1 MLVGFAKWLQ
11 ATPLSIAVQSARWVV
26 PAMQVIHL
34 IALSIVFI
42 SALMVILRALGRMRT
57 DEPFAE
63 TWRQFSRYIR
73 RGVVVLLISGAV
85 LTIAEPIREFTSTS
99 FWTKMVLI
107 LVALAATRAVG
118 MRYRDNGGDRSG
130 AVFALVVWVAI
141 IFFGRA
147 IAYDEQVWSVLTLL
161 AAR

>member
-34 IALSIVFI
+34 VALSIVFV
-42 SALMVILRALGRMRT
+42 SALMVILRALGRVRT

-63 TWRQFSRYIR
+63 TWQLFSRFIR
-73 RGVVVLLISGAV
+73 RGVVVLLLTGLV
-85 LTIAEPIREFTSTS
+85 LVIAEPIREFTSTS
-99 FWTKMVLI
+99 FWTKMVLVV
-107 LVALAATRAVG
+107 VALAATWAVG
-118 MRYRDNGGDRSG
+118 MRFREDGGDRSG
-130 AVFALVVWVAI
+130 AVFALLVWVAI

-147 IAYDEQVWSVLTLL
+147 IAYDEQVWGVLTLS
-161 AAR
+161 AGH